1 MPCRIFVIN
10 PGSTSTKLAY
20 FEDEVN
26 VIEEKL
32 FHDSAIL
39 MQFDDLNDQ
48 LDYRME
54 VIHEFIKDNNID
66 MKTIDAIACRGGSSY
81 SVKSGCYEVDD
92 LLVQHTREAR
102 GGIHHVANL
111 GVQLGREL
119 QKIYGC
125 RLFMTDPTVVNEL
138 QDLARVTGVR
148 GVYRRVAA
156 HVLNQKA
163 TARLH
168 ASKLGKRY
176 EDCRFIVCH
185 IDGGITVSAHE
196 NGLMIDSNNGS
207 GGDGPFTPT
216 RMGSM
221 AVTDLIESFGDVR
234 CKDLQMLCMETG
246 GLSSYFG
253 TSDSDLVHKKVEEG
267 DPMAVTVWK
276 AMVYQICKC
285 IGAMSVVLKG
295 DVEAILLTGGLMRFD
310 DIREMIEEYCGHIA
324 PITVYP
330 DELEMEA
337 LAAGALSVL
346 RGEKEA
352 LHYTGRPVWTGF
364 EGWPEVTPPAIRPE
378 EA

>member
-1 MPCRIFVIN
+1 MPYKILVIN

-20 FEDEVN
+20 FEDDKK

-32 FHDSAIL
+32 FHDSTIL
-39 MQFDDLNDQ
+39 RQFADLNDQ
-48 LDYRME
+48 LDYRMG
-54 VIHEFIKDNNID
+54 FIYKFIEDHNLD
-66 MKTIDAIACRGGSSY
+66 MADIDAISCRGGSSY
-81 SVKSGCYEVDD
+81 SVQSGCYEVDD

-119 QKIYGC
+119 QKTYGG
-125 RLFMTDPTVVNEL
+125 RLFMVDPTVVNEL
-138 QDLARVTGVR
+138 QDLARLTGVK

-168 ASKLGKRY
+168 ASKLGRKY

-185 IDGGITVSAHE
+185 IDGGITISAHE
-196 NGLMIDSNNGS
+196 NGRIIDSNNGS
-207 GGDGPFTPT
+207 GGEGPFTPT

-221 AVTDLIESFGDVR
+221 AITDLIESFPETK
-234 CKDLQMLCMETG
+234 CKDLQMLCMEAG

-253 TSDSDLVHKKVEEG
+253 TSDSDVIHKRVDEG
-267 DPMAVTVWK
+267 DPVATRVWQS
-276 AMVYQICKC
+276 MIYQICKW

-295 DVEAILLTGGLMRFD
+295 KVDAILLTGGLMRFA
-310 DIREMIEEYCGHIA
+310 DIKDMIEDHCGHIA

-337 LAAGALSVL
+337 LADGALGVL

-352 LHYTGRPVWTGF
+352 LHYTGRPAWTGF
-364 EGWPEVTPPAIRPE
+364 ADWPKEEG
-378 EA
+378 